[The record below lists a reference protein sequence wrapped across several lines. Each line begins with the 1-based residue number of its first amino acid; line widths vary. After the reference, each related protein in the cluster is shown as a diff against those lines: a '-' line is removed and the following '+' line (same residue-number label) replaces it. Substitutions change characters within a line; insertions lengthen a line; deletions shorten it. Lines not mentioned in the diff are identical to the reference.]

1 MNISVGILTAK
12 HIDFRLEGNYTQK
25 QLPDGVLYEHS
36 SIDDYFELN
45 NVTIGIGFHW
55 ERQETQRFRGSL
67 KIVRADGYERAIN
80 IVDIECY
87 LESVISS
94 EMSSTSSLELL
105 KTHAIISRSWAANA
119 IVSERT
125 VKSEPT
131 FSRSATRIMRY
142 YERDAHNGFDVCAD
156 DHCQRYQGITRI
168 CSENVRNAIEAT
180 CGMVLKY
187 GNEIADTRFYKCCGG
202 ATEPFENVWA
212 NRHYEYLIAQRDSFG
227 EALPDLSDEEQARKW
242 IMSSPKAFC
251 NTKDRAVL
259 SQVLNNYDQET
270 ADFYRWRVEYSQ
282 AELSDIIYRKSGID
296 FGIVTDIE
304 PVRRGPS
311 GRLMEIR
318 ISGTKQSMTVGK
330 ELEIRKWL
338 SESHLYSSAFIV
350 ERTGKGDF
358 VLYGAGWGHGVGL
371 CQIGA
376 AMMAQEGY
384 GYREILEHY
393 FPHTTLEKL

>member
-119 IVSERT
+119 IKSERA

-131 FSRSATRIMRY
+131 FSRSATRIMHY

-168 CSENVRNAIEAT
+168 YSENVRKAIEAT

-187 GNEIADTRFYKCCGG
+187 GNKIADTRFYKCCGG

-227 EALPDLSDEEQARKW
+227 EVLPDLSNEYQARKW